1 MSNFI
6 SECIKGVTLMS
17 EINDYIES
25 WHESDSSLSLHEF
38 LGMSKKEY
46 ALFVED
52 ETYLG
57 SIIAAHKNKVDIVPM
72 MREEFNLAARSDNP
86 KKAAQ
91 LQKWLDRE
99 KLWE

>member
-6 SECIKGVTLMS
+6 NDCIKGVALMS
-17 EINDYIES
+17 EINDYIGS
-25 WHESDSSLSLHEF
+25 WHESDLDLTLHEF

-52 ETYLG
+52 EAYLG
-57 SIIAAHKNKVDIVPM
+57 SIITAHKNQVDIVPM
-72 MREEFNLAARSDNP
+72 MREEFKMAARSDDAG
-86 KKAAQ
+86 KAKQ
-91 LQKWLDRE
+91 LQKWLDNE

>member
-6 SECIKGVTLMS
+6 NNCILGVSLMS
-17 EINDYIES
+17 EIDDYIEL
-25 WHESDSSLSLHEF
+25 WHENDSDVTLHEF

-52 ETYLG
+52 EAYLG
-57 SIIAAHKNKVDIVPM
+57 SIISAHKNKVDIVPLM
-72 MREEFNLAARSDNP
+72 KEQLKMAARSDDP
-86 KKAAQ
+86 KKARQ
-91 LQKWLDRE
+91 LQQWLENE